1 MNKRKGVALVI
12 YVTPEVKKMIKHE
25 AIDHDTWDY
34 SIATEAILVYFKYAK
49 KAEILARKQAKQDAK
64 ALELELKEIQGKIEE
79 TVEERKKFRPTDR
92 GKED

>member
-34 SIATEAILVYFKYAK
+34 SIATEAILVYFKYASK
-49 KAEILARKQAKQDAK
+49 TGR
-64 ALELELKEIQGKIEE
+64 QGAGIGTEGDPRE
-79 TVEERKKFRPTDR
+79 DR
-92 GKED
+92 RNR